1 MKLLKFYDRKELTSP
16 EKDVVAVDSKYVFE
30 EPTELLL
37 KEGLL
42 SFSGDDF
49 TIKDSSGNSYFKCEG
64 KLLSIR
70 DKKFV
75 TDMEGKPLFCIANKV
90 LFLKGRLKI
99 YEGND
104 TKKVLASIAPQTSIK
119 SRKHIVTYYNPVTE
133 KEETLDMKFD
143 FFNHSCGIFYGK
155 EKEGAPMICKIIKKI
170 DAKRILT
177 NKENYYI
184 EIAPGVDIALMSAL
198 AICFDEIKNDD
209 SDHKNAL

>member
-1 MKLLKFYDRKELTSP
+1 MKLLKFYDKKELSSP
-16 EKDVVAVDSKYVFE
+16 EKDVVAVDSKYVFDQ
-30 EPTELLL
+30 PTELLL

-49 TIKDSSGNSYFKCEG
+49 VIKDTSGKSYFKCTG
-64 KLLSIR
+64 KLMSIR
-70 DKKFV
+70 DKKFI
-75 TDMEGKPLFCIANKV
+75 TDMEGNPLFCIANGI
-90 LFLKGRLKI
+90 LFFKSRLKI
-99 YEGND
+99 YSGKD
-104 TKKVLASIAPQTSIK
+104 TKEVLASITPVTSIK
-119 SRKHIVTYYNPVTE
+119 SRKHLITYYNPVTE

-184 EIAPGVDIALMSAL
+184 EIAPGVDIALMAAL

-209 SDHKNAL
+209 SDHKNAI